1 MQNTSS
7 RSIQTSLFVLWVLVN
22 IVGWSASHTIL
33 RLPHLQTAREIL
45 PLIMAFVL
53 DGMLVGVIIGAGQW
67 LILKQTFP
75 QLSGWIQVTALTY
88 AIGLTVS
95 LPAEILW
102 LYRMGTSM
110 GLPMLAEDATTT
122 MVPSPPLMLVAT
134 GAIVG
139 VAQWRKLRSHLA
151 PTLRSAALWVMG
163 TMAGLGVGWF
173 VVGNGFE
180 IIGALQGVSNVLSGV
195 IMGLVNGSITGG
207 VLLILLNETKR
218 IAATEVKGLT
228 GI

>member
-7 RSIQTSLFVLWVLVN
+7 RSTQTSLFVLWVLVN

-33 RLPHLQTAREIL
+33 RLPSLQIADEIL
-45 PLIMAFVL
+45 PLIAAFVL
-53 DGMLVGVIIGAGQW
+53 DGMLVGVIVGAGQW
-67 LILKQTFP
+67 LILKRTFP
-75 QLSGWIQVTALTY
+75 QLSGWIQITALTY
-88 AIGLTVS
+88 SVGLLVS

-102 LYRMGTSM
+102 LYQMGTSQ
-110 GLPMLAEDATTT
+110 GLPMLAEEATTT
-122 MVPSPPLMLVAT
+122 MLPSPPLMLVAT

-151 PTLRSAALWVMG
+151 PTFRNAALWVVG

-173 VVGNGFE
+173 VVGNRFE
-180 IIGALQGVSNVLSGV
+180 NIEALQGVSNILSGV

-228 GI
+228 GV